1 MRTISI
7 EDLPAHESVSD
18 TYSTCKFIERKGI
31 SLDEF
36 TLGNCHDAIEEAVD
50 DNDLP
55 VTQVVYE
62 QSYPTENGIQ
72 SWVSIE
78 GYIIGA

>member
-1 MRTISI
+1 MKSI
-7 EDLPAHESVSD
+7 DINDINPHDSLVDA
-18 TYSTCKFIERKGI
+18 YSTSKFIERQGI
-31 SLDEF
+31 EIDEF

-55 VTQVVYE
+55 IIQVTYE
-62 QSYPTENGIQ
+62 QSYPTENGIH